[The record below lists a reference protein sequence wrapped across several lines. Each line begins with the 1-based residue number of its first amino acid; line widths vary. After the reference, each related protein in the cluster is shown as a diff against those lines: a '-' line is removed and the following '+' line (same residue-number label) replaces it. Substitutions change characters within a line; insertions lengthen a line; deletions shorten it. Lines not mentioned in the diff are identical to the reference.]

1 MQELLTNKTVEKL
14 KHDLVKEGLINFDDL
29 EKAEEIAVAQK
40 INIAQALIRSNI
52 IEEEPLLKFIES
64 KLHIPYVNLD
74 DYTPDEKT
82 LTYINSQDAIKYK
95 IMPLFAIEDVL
106 TIAMADPMDLFL
118 INNLISTADMK
129 IEPII
134 CSEKSILKAI
144 NKYYFKSPENISLQE
159 ENIDWRTYITNNIQ
173 NEDQLQKLIDVILM
187 QAIHEKVHEIFFEHD
202 PGGFCLK
209 FKHNSN
215 IDNKGELPSLLV
227 PLFIAKLKKMSKL
240 NPDITEMPQL
250 R

>member
-64 KLHIPYVNLD
+64 KLHIPYVNLE

-82 LTYINSQDAIKYK
+82 LTYINAQDAIKYK

-144 NKYYFKSPENISLQE
+144 NKYYFKTPENI
-159 ENIDWRTYITNNIQ
+159 
-173 NEDQLQKLIDVILM
+173 
-187 QAIHEKVHEIFFEHD
+187 
-202 PGGFCLK
+202 
-209 FKHNSN
+209 
-215 IDNKGELPSLLV
+215 
-227 PLFIAKLKKMSKL
+227 
-240 NPDITEMPQL
+240 
-250 R
+250 